1 MTVVQFVEET
11 VLLVPMSALTTLR
24 TGSDGVRIG
33 RTKIY
38 LVTKKIYGLFYL
50 LSGMRRCKMLLCKTS
65 CYNSHMPN

>member
-33 RTKIY
+33 RT
-38 LVTKKIYGLFYL
+38 LFTWL
-50 LSGMRRCKMLLCKTS
+50 PRKFVLSSLWNETL
-65 CYNSHMPN
+65 